1 LLDSIP
7 YAALIPAAIL
17 LGLAPFYPRP
27 HLVEKLEMLVQG
39 QLRRPLDVFDLL
51 FHATPV
57 ILLVAKWLASRR

>member
-7 YAALIPAAIL
+7 YAALIPASVL

-27 HLVEKLEMLVQG
+27 HLVEKLEMLVRG

-51 FHATPV
+51 FHAFPL